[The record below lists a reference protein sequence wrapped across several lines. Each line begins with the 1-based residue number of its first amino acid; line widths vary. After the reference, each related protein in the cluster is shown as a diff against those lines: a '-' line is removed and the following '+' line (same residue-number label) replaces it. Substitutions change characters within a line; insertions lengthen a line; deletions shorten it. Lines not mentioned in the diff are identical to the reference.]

1 MIQQTDNVQISDT
14 EDEIEIDLV
23 ELLFYYRSKLLWI
36 IGAFVLGALAAALI
50 TRYAITPKYSA
61 TTKLYMVSSS
71 SDSVVDLTDLNIGT
85 SLSSDYEELIKIRP
99 IYEDIIREK
108 KLDYTYEELLRMTSI
123 ATLTDTRILT
133 ITVTSVDPEE
143 AMIVSNALA
152 DKAVS
157 KLPELMDTSEPN
169 IAEYAILPEHPSS
182 PNYSK
187 NILIGAMGLL
197 LLTLAV
203 LTFLYTTDDTMKSAE
218 DVEAAF
224 GIMPLTVIPESDIGI
239 LSEKIEKEESK
250 KRKRR
255 KRHRGQKLKLTATQ
269 KRK

>member
-1 MIQQTDNVQISDT
+1 MKQQTDDIRMN
-14 EDEIEIDLV
+14 ENENEIEIDLV

-36 IGAFVLGALAAALI
+36 VGAFVIGALVAGLI

-61 TTKLYMVSSS
+61 TSKLYMVSSS

-99 IYEDIIREK
+99 IFEEIIQEK
-108 KLDYTYEELLRMTSI
+108 QLEYTYEQLLDMTSI
-123 ATLTDTRILT
+123 ATITDTRILT
-133 ITVTSVDPEE
+133 ITVTSTDPEE
-143 AMIVSNALA
+143 AMMVTNALA

-169 IAEYAILPEHPSS
+169 IAEYAILPEHRSS
-182 PNYSK
+182 PSYSK
-187 NILIGAMGLL
+187 NIMIGALGWTVIVL
-197 LLTLAV
+197 V
-203 LTFLYTTDDTMKSAE
+203 ILTFLYITDDTMKSAE

-239 LSEKIEKEESK
+239 LSEKSEKEEMK
-250 KRKRR
+250 KRRR
-255 KRHRGQKLKLTATQ
+255 RRHRYRKQ
-269 KRK
+269 KRKLAKKQK